1 MTAGRDMA
9 IEVHGLA
16 KRFDDVQAVAG
27 IDFDVRE
34 GELFGFL
41 GPNGAGKS
49 TTINMLIGLARPDAG
64 TIHIAGID
72 CSKNPPSSTM
82 HSCSWSNPFPAR
94 HVRPRTCAVSLSPPD
109 SAVNQIEV
117 PTAA

>member
-1 MTAGRDMA
+1 MTPDSESTA
-9 IEVHGLA
+9 IEVRGLA
-16 KRFDDVQAVAG
+16 KRFGDVQAVAG

-64 TIHIAGID
+64 TIRVAGID
-72 CSKNPPSSTM
+72 CSKNPKAAQHLMGVVPDE
-82 HSCSWSNPFPAR
+82 SNLYPELR
-94 HVRPRTCAVSLSPPD
+94 N
-109 SAVNQIEV
+109 SAEIS
-117 PTAA
+117 